1 VILWYTIVTVEQKVK
16 TKGKPIKLRAST
28 VARLDKLKHK
38 GQSYDGIVAE
48 LIDHYEKKEGE
59 GEHPV

>member
-16 TKGKPIKLRAST
+16 TKGKTIKLRAAT
-28 VARLDKLKHK
+28 IARLDKLKHK

-48 LIDHYEKKEGE
+48 LIDHFEKKDEKGT
-59 GEHPV
+59 

>member
-1 VILWYTIVTVEQKVK
+1 MILWYTIVTVEQKVK
-16 TKGKPIKLRAST
+16 TGGKPIKLRAAT

-48 LIDHYEKKEGE
+48 LIDYFEVKEKETK
-59 GEHPV
+59 

>member
-1 VILWYTIVTVEQKVK
+1 MILWYTIVTVEQKVK
-16 TKGKPIKLRAST
+16 TKGKPIKLRAAT

-48 LIDHYEKKEGE
+48 LIDHFEKKDEKGT
-59 GEHPV
+59 